1 VLGLLPGT
9 RFLNRPQ
16 QLWLWPRSGCGC
28 GQSPGSSLSTL
39 DLGARPQLWSPSV
52 EALLPAADLA
62 AACRS
67 TALSCRR

>member
-52 EALLPAADLA
+52 EAL
-62 AACRS
+62 
-67 TALSCRR
+67 